1 MKNPYLLLIFATLF
15 WAGNF
20 VLSKAMSTEIPPVA
34 LAFWRWS
41 MAFLLLVVVARKKAY
56 SDWPVIIRNI
66 PVLIPISFFGV
77 AAFNT
82 LIYVGLQ
89 DTSALNSLLL
99 QSFFPVVVAG
109 MSFLFLG
116 ERLRRW
122 QLLGIILSLCGTLLL
137 VARGNPVVLLS
148 AQFNDGDLWIITAV
162 FCYASYAELLR
173 YRPPIHALSFL
184 LITFGLGTLMLL
196 PFYLWEHTQAA
207 QLRWEQNTVLTVAY
221 LAVFPS
227 FISYLFFNE
236 AVRRIGASTA
246 GLFSHL
252 VPLFGVSMAIL
263 LLGEQFY
270 NYHAMGAALIFS
282 GIYLV
287 IRYKKPKPKSHTVDK
302 RKYS

>member
-20 VLSKAMSTEIPPVA
+20 VLSKAMSTEIPPVG
-34 LAFWRWS
+34 LAFWRWC
-41 MAFLLLVVVARKKAY
+41 MAFLLLVVVARKQAL
-56 SDWPVIIRNI
+56 SDWPAIVRNI
-66 PVLIPISFFGV
+66 PILIPISFFGV

-89 DTSALNSLLL
+89 DTTALNSLLL

-109 MSFLFLG
+109 MSFIFLG

-122 QLLGIILSLCGTLLL
+122 QLLGMLLSLCGTLLL
-137 VARGNPVVLLS
+137 VARGNPAVLLS

-162 FCYASYAELLR
+162 FCYASYAILLR

-196 PFYLWEHTQAA
+196 PFYLWEHTHAA
-207 QLRWEQNTVLTVAY
+207 RVSWNRVTVLTVAY

-263 LLGEQFY
+263 LLGERFY
-270 NYHAMGAALIFS
+270 GYHATGAALIFS

-287 IRYKKPKPKSHTVDK
+287 IRYKKPKPEKPLNSVNK
-302 RKYS
+302 

>member
-1 MKNPYLLLIFATLF
+1 MKNPYLLLTFATLF

-41 MAFLLLVVVARKKAY
+41 MAFLLLIVVARKQAL
-56 SDWPVIIRNI
+56 SDWPQIARNI

-82 LIYVGLQ
+82 LIYIGLQ
-89 DTSALNSLLL
+89 DTTALNSLLL

-109 MSFLFLG
+109 MSFIFLG

-122 QLLGIILSLCGTLLL
+122 QVVGILLSLCGTLLL
-137 VARGNPVVLLS
+137 VARGNPAVLLS
-148 AQFNDGDLWIITAV
+148 ANFNDGDLWIITAV
-162 FCYASYAELLR
+162 FCYASYAILLR
-173 YRPPIHALSFL
+173 YRPPVHALSFL
-184 LITFGLGTLMLL
+184 VITFGLGTLMLL
-196 PFYLWEHTQAA
+196 PFYLWEHTHIA
-207 QLRWEQNTVLTVAY
+207 QIRWEHNTVLTIAY

-263 LLGEQFY
+263 LLGERFHS
-270 NYHAMGAALIFS
+270 YHAVGACLIFS
-282 GIYLV
+282 GIFLV
-287 IRYKKPKPKSHTVDK
+287 IRHKKARQQNRVIKEN
-302 RKYS
+302 KYY